1 MEQVAGR
8 VAFITGGS
16 SGIGLGIARA
26 FLDAN
31 MKVVI
36 GYRTRQHLTQALQ
49 QLGHASDRIHAVSVD
64 VTDRSG
70 MERAAAETAEV
81 FGKVHVLVNNAGVV
95 GFAPLATTTYEDWD
109 WIINVN
115 VNGAFNGIRA
125 FLPHIRAHGEGGHIV
140 GISSLVGLVAG
151 GRTGSYTTSKFAI
164 VGMMESLR
172 AELSGSNIGVSVCC
186 PGVVKSNFL
195 DSKRN
200 RPAGLRP
207 TGFDQDP
214 ITMAAV
220 EESLSDPDRAMDPL
234 TVGQLVLRGM
244 RNNDLYVLTH
254 PATEPIVR
262 VRCEALLAS
271 FPRNCSREELGVA
284 IVRTGDDHSI
294 YAVERNRKFSSRD
307 QSD

>member
-1 MEQVAGR
+1 MKEVAGR

-36 GYRTRQHLTQALQ
+36 GYRTKHHLAQALQ
-49 QLGHASDRIHAVSVD
+49 QIGNAGNRIHAVNVD
-64 VTDRSG
+64 VTDRAG
-70 MERAAAETAEV
+70 MDQAAAETIDV

-95 GFAPLATTTYEDWD
+95 GFAPLANTTFEDWD

-172 AELSGSNIGVSVCC
+172 AELSDSNIGVSVCC
-186 PGVVKSNFL
+186 PGVVRSNFL
-195 DSKRN
+195 DSQRN
-200 RPAGLRP
+200 RPTSLER
-207 TGFDQDP
+207 TGFNQDP
-214 ITMAAV
+214 ITMVAV
-220 EESLSDPDRAMDPL
+220 GESLNDPDRAMDPL

-244 RNNDLYVLTH
+244 RNNDLYILTH

-262 VRCEALLAS
+262 ARCEALLAS
-271 FPRNCSREELGVA
+271 FPCDCSRAELGVA
-284 IVRTGDDHSI
+284 ITRSGHEHSI
-294 YAVERNRKFSSRD
+294 YALERNRKLSSRD
-307 QSD
+307 ESA